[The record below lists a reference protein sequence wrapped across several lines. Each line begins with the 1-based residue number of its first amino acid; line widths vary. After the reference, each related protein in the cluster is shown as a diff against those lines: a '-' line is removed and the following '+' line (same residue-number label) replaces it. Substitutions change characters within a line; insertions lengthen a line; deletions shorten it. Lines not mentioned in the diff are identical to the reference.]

1 MEKFILLFRG
11 GVHHAYNASDSNEG
25 METMNAWMNW
35 MGSLQQNGKLAAAD
49 PFLPTGKQ
57 VVGSEKNIVD
67 GPYVEA
73 EEQLGGYLIVNA
85 NDIDEAVEISKG
97 CPIFRENGKVEV
109 RPIQK
114 MEM

>member
-11 GVHHAYNASDSNEG
+11 GINHAYNANESNEA
-25 METMNAWMNW
+25 MENMKEWMNW
-35 MGSLQQNGKLAAAD
+35 MGGLQQKGIMVAAD

-57 VVGSEKNIVD
+57 VIGFGKKVAD
-67 GPYVEA
+67 GAYVQN
-73 EEQLGGYLIVNA
+73 EEQVGGYLIVNA
-85 NDIDEAVEISKG
+85 NDIDDAVEISKG
-97 CPIFRENGKVEV
+97 CPVLKENGKVEI